1 MEQKNKK
8 TRNGVIEIVLLLLI
22 VTLGVGVFMQMETM
36 RKSLEESTAQEIEV
50 EEIELSPQG
59 IIF

>member
-22 VTLGVGVFMQMETM
+22 VTLGVGVFMQMETI

>member
-8 TRNGVIEIVLLLLI
+8 TRNGVLEIVLLLLI

>member
-22 VTLGVGVFMQMETM
+22 VTLGVGVFMQMETL

>member
-8 TRNGVIEIVLLLLI
+8 TRNGVMEIVLLLLI
-22 VTLGVGVFMQMETM
+22 VTLGVGVFMQMETI

>member
-22 VTLGVGVFMQMETM
+22 VTLGVGVFMQMETI
-36 RKSLEESTAQEIEV
+36 RKSLEESIAQEIEV
-50 EEIELSPQG
+50 EEIELYPQG

>member
-1 MEQKNKK
+1 MGQKNKK

-36 RKSLEESTAQEIEV
+36 RKSLEESIAQEIEV